1 MTAELDPLTS
11 NNQSALRNVPWQTA
25 VLGLSAAGAMWGLGS
40 LAFAYFS
47 THPIR
52 RRLRR
57 SPVEFE
63 LPFEDVSFRARDGVR
78 LSGWFMPA
86 PEARAGIILCHGF
99 PHNRTEMLFWAKPLH
114 AAGFHLLLFDFRR
127 LGLSEGELCSI
138 GHHEIGDLLGAVD
151 YLSERPEMSALPLGV
166 FGLSM
171 GGAVALMAAAQDER
185 IAAVATHGAYA
196 SLDRAIAQHC
206 RLYFGPFAPAMHPP
220 ATWWGRRWLPLDP
233 REVSPLDAVP
243 QIAPRPILLYH
254 GGRDII
260 ARPADAR
267 ALYEAASEPKQLHLL
282 PRSWHVYIH
291 PEERDDYEKTLLGFF
306 HDALQAS

>member
-1 MTAELDPLTS
+1 MTTKHKLLQRDGQT
-11 NNQSALRNVPWQTA
+11 ALPWKLA
-25 VLGLSAAGAMWGLGS
+25 VLGLGAAGTLWGLGS

-52 RRLRR
+52 RPLRR
-57 SPVEFE
+57 SPTEFE
-63 LPFEDVSFRARDGVR
+63 LPFEDVSFLARDGVR

-86 PEARAGIILCHGF
+86 PAARAAIILCHGF
-99 PHNRTEMLFWAKPLH
+99 PHNRTEMLFWAGPLH
-114 AAGFHLLLFDFRR
+114 AAGFHLLLFDFRA
-127 LGLSEGELCSI
+127 LGLSEGDLCSI

-151 YLSERPEMSALPLGV
+151 YLSARPEMSSLPVGV

-196 SLDRAIAQHC
+196 TLDRAIAQHC
-206 RLYFGPFAPAMHPP
+206 RLYFGPFARAMHPP

-233 REVSPLDAVP
+233 REVSPLEAVLH
-243 QIAPRPILLYH
+243 IAPRPILLCH
-254 GGRDII
+254 GGRDTIV
-260 ARPADAR
+260 RPADAR
-267 ALYEAASEPKQLHLL
+267 ALYAAASEPKQLHFM

-291 PEERDDYEKTLLGFF
+291 PAERVAYEEMLLRFF
-306 HDALQAS
+306 EEALQQS